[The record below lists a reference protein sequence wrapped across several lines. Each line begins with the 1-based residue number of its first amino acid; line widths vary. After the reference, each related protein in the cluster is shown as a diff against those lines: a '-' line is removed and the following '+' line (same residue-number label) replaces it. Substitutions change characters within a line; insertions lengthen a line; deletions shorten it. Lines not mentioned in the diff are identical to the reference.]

1 MIDVKLIFVV
11 ILEQNDLDNHDINV
25 TDENI
30 ELKAFEEKV
39 LRDYLNWSK
48 KELIALNEDEL
59 YKYSDH
65 FDLTDDFL
73 NSLDAAI
80 NEVDVLM

>member
-1 MIDVKLIFVV
+1 MISVKLIFVV

-30 ELKAFEEKV
+30 ESKAFEEKV
-39 LRDYLNWSK
+39 LNDYLNWSK

-59 YKYSDH
+59 YKCSDY

-73 NSLDAAI
+73 NSLDVAI
-80 NEVDVLM
+80 NEVNVLI

>member
-1 MIDVKLIFVV
+1 VIDVKLIFVV

-39 LRDYLNWSK
+39 LRDYLN
-48 KELIALNEDEL
+48 
-59 YKYSDH
+59 
-65 FDLTDDFL
+65 
-73 NSLDAAI
+73 
-80 NEVDVLM
+80 

>member
-1 MIDVKLIFVV
+1 VIDVKLIFVV

-30 ELKAFEEKV
+30 ELEAFEEKV

-59 YKYSDH
+59 YKCSDH